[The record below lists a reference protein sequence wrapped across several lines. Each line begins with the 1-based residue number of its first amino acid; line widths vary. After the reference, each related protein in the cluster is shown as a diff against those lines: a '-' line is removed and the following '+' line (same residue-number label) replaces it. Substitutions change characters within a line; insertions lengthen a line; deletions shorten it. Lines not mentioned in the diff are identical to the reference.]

1 MKSCKEVLVDSPND
15 SKPLKEI
22 KQMLNLEKESS
33 QNDSENQNSHTFN
46 PTPRVRNGFRRKKGD
61 SPFAYNLNLKVRKEK
76 KQSDCTNPD
85 PWARIVGSRNT
96 AAIYVDGIATTALF
110 DTGAEIQLVSKQFC
124 EDHNIKIQPIEKL
137 TECSTMNGEIFG
149 YEGFVELNVQIPGR
163 DFSEDHL
170 FLVTSE
176 ISHQKEIPIVLGTY
190 FIGSLSQYV
199 QGFEKEE
206 FDSLDYTIKQ
216 AYLSWVEAARIRE
229 QYGCKPPL
237 GFVKTT
243 KPVIIQAGTSKEIH
257 GLTKIKHG
265 GYSVNC
271 ISEPAMGHNLPKGL
285 TLIPGYSPLGPGS
298 CRVSALIENKSN
310 NSITIPARTVICQL
324 GLANKIPKL
333 VYPGDDYDN
342 DQDPDGLDESDEGLT
357 YKQYEQYRTVSEQ
370 LESESN
376 DDTQGVTIEDIGP
389 EDGESD
395 CKDTQSN
402 EQDDGSWILNLI
414 DLSGIE
420 DWPEKL
426 QQDAKDMLKRNAQVF
441 SKDDMDMGRT
451 KLVKHHI
458 KLTDPAPFKEAY
470 RRIPPQ
476 MYDEVKAH
484 IQEMLDL
491 GAIRPSNSPWASAI
505 VLVRKKDGRLRFCI
519 DLRRL
524 NNRTVKD
531 AYSLPR
537 IESILDSLGGA
548 QIFTTLD
555 LKAGYWQVE
564 MAEECKAYTAFTC
577 GPLGFYECDTMPFG
591 ATNAPATFQRL
602 MHDCLGD
609 LNMNWCIVYLDDI
622 IVFSDTKEEHLK
634 RLEAVFQK
642 LMAAGLKLK
651 PTKCFFFRDEIEYL
665 GHVVSGKGISTNPKK
680 IEAVTKWP
688 TPKTVYDVRSFLGF
702 VGYYRRFIKNFS
714 KITKPIREVIT
725 GLENQSKRTAKK
737 THIEWT
743 DIADS
748 AFETLKTMC
757 VNTPILAYPDY
768 QLPFT
773 LHTDSST
780 DGLGAVLYQKQNGKQ
795 RVIAYASRSVS
806 KAESN
811 YPAHKLEFL
820 ALKWA
825 VCEKFHE
832 YLYGTKPFEVFTDNN
847 PLTYVLTSAK
857 LDACGQ
863 RWVAKLANYNFSIK
877 YRCGVS
883 NTEADALS
891 RIKWPEAISE
901 KLDLDNRCM
910 DTHIINAILTGAVSK
925 SSLIESVSCNT
936 DVIPTELDKTTSKLS
951 NINWMKEQ
959 RLDPN
964 LGVIIRLIESGQLF
978 KRKLQGKDS
987 TELKSFLRNKRC
999 LKLYKDVLYR
1009 KSYSDNSTTKKTM
1022 WQLVVPKLFRERAL
1036 SGCHDDVGH
1045 QGILRTLSLLRERFY
1060 WPGMQEEATQYV
1072 MRCSR
1077 CLRRK
1082 TPPQVA
1088 PLQPI
1093 LVTQPLELVHMDYLS
1108 LEPSKGNIENVLV
1121 ITDHFTRY
1129 ALAYPSKTQTAHAT
1143 ARILWDNFICHY
1155 GFPEKF
1161 ISDQG
1166 RNFESDLIKELCK
1179 IAGVKKVHTTPYP
1192 PQGNGQCER
1201 FNSTLCNM
1209 LGTLSDEEKS
1219 DWKSHLGC
1227 MTHAYNCT
1235 KHASTTYSPYYLMF
1249 GRHPRLPID
1258 IEFGLHKPN
1267 CSDNSSKSRY
1277 IQKLRRRLNYAF
1289 QKASKYSDEQAKK
1302 YKQGYDKSVK
1312 GPQLHVND
1320 LVLVKIVA
1328 HKGRHKLQDRWEPE
1342 EYVVIEQPITGTPVY
1357 KVKPVNGNNVRTL
1370 HRNLLLPLGAK
1381 LEPDYLSDDSI
1392 LEEDSDDE
1400 EGGFVTPI
1408 KNLSPKGQKEDGKKP
1423 HKHVQFESPDTQ
1435 LQSVEEG
1442 TPESLPIE
1450 VQNSTLSPNQ
1460 TDIVSKQSIEDSSDE
1475 FIPMDI
1481 SLPSKYLLPNLDD
1494 SSIEEDTKVTTLT
1507 TEADVQ
1513 DTDQTAEMSLVDS
1526 EADSLVDTRELL
1538 EFIDTMDVSDTSKV
1552 SEPTTHEELAH
1563 DETGQDIVD
1572 PKSESQFSSFMS
1584 YHEGESSS
1592 MDPGTDGKELS
1603 KSPIEE
1609 STMRDASGVVDQGD
1623 INSHD
1628 VDVIAYEPNSTSIPS
1643 IDISDNSVESQSIS
1657 QTEDP
1662 AVNPFVQVETE
1673 PLRRSARDR
1682 KQTQFYGSPLLYRIT
1697 YNLTPRVVS
1706 DLLHHVPD
1714 IQDSLIDM
1722 P

>member
-1 MKSCKEVLVDSPND
+1 MLVDSPND
-15 SKPLKEI
+15 PKPLREI

-33 QNDSENQNSHTFN
+33 KSDPKIQDTHTFN
-46 PTPRVRNGFRRKKGD
+46 PTPRIRNGFRRKKGD
-61 SPFAYNLNLKVRKEK
+61 SPFTYNLNLKVKKEK
-76 KQSDCTNPD
+76 KQSNCTNPD

-124 EDHNIKIQPIEKL
+124 EDHNIEIQPIAKL

-199 QGFEKEE
+199 QGFDKEE

-216 AYLSWVEAARIRE
+216 AYLSWVEATRIRE
-229 QYGCKPPL
+229 QYGCEPPL
-237 GFVKTT
+237 GFVRTT
-243 KPVIIQAGTSKEIH
+243 KPVIIQAGTSREIH

-271 ISEPAMGHNLPKGL
+271 ISEPAMGHKLPKGL
-285 TLIPGYSPLGPGS
+285 NLIPGYSPLGPGS
-298 CRVSALIENKSN
+298 CRVSALVENKSN
-310 NSITIPARTVICQL
+310 TNITIPARTVICQL

-333 VYPGDDYDN
+333 LYPGDDCDN
-342 DQDPDGLDESDEGLT
+342 DQDPEGFDETDEGLT
-357 YKQYEQYRTVSEQ
+357 YKQYEQYRAVSEQ
-370 LESESN
+370 LDSEMN
-376 DDTQGVTIEDIGP
+376 NGTQGVTIEDIGP
-389 EDGESD
+389 EHGIDGTDSN
-395 CKDTQSN
+395 DTQSDD
-402 EQDDGSWILNLI
+402 QDDGSWILDLI
-414 DLSGIE
+414 DLSGIK
-420 DWPEKL
+420 DWPEQL
-426 QQDAKDMLKRNAQVF
+426 QHDTREMLKRNAKVF

-451 KLVKHHI
+451 NLVKHHI

-476 MYDEVKAH
+476 MYDEVKTH

-491 GAIRPSNSPWASAI
+491 GAIRPSNSPWASSI

-622 IVFSDTKEEHLK
+622 IVFSDTKEEHIK

-651 PTKCFFFRDEIEYL
+651 PTKCFFFRNEIEYL

-725 GLENQSKRTAKK
+725 GLENQSKRAAKK
-737 THIEWT
+737 TYIEWT
-743 DIADS
+743 DTAES
-748 AFETLKTMC
+748 AFEALKTMC
-757 VNTPILAYPDY
+757 VSTPILAYPNY
-768 QLPFT
+768 QLPFI

-780 DGLGAVLYQKQNGKQ
+780 DGLGAVLYQKQDGKQ

-832 YLYGTKPFEVFTDNN
+832 YLYGSKPFEVYTDNN

-891 RIKWPEAISE
+891 RIKWPEALSE
-901 KLDLDNRCM
+901 MMNTDNGCM
-910 DTHIINAILTGAVSK
+910 DTHVINAVLTGAVTK
-925 SSLIESVSCNT
+925 SSLIESVSCSAGI
-936 DVIPTELDKTTSKLS
+936 IPTELDMNDKLS

-987 TELKSFLRNKRC
+987 TELKSFLRNKRS
-999 LKLYKDVLYR
+999 LKLIKDVLYR
-1009 KSYSDNSTTKKTM
+1009 KSFSDNSTTKKTM
-1022 WQLVVPKLFRERAL
+1022 WQLVVPKIFRERAL

-1129 ALAYPSKTQTAHAT
+1129 ALAYPSKTQTAQAT

-1179 IAGVKKVHTTPYP
+1179 IAGVKKIHTTPYH

-1289 QKASKYSDEQAKK
+1289 QKASKYSDQQAKK

-1312 GPQLHVND
+1312 GPQLHEND

-1342 EYVVIEQPITGTPVY
+1342 EYVVIEQPIAGTPVY
-1357 KVKPVNGNNVRTL
+1357 KVKPVNGSNVRTL
-1370 HRNLLLPLGAK
+1370 HRNLLLPLGVK
-1381 LEPDYLSDDSI
+1381 LEPDYESGDSI
-1392 LEEDSDDE
+1392 LEEDSDEE
-1400 EGGFVTPI
+1400 EGGLVYPI
-1408 KNLSPKGQKEDGKKP
+1408 GNLSPKVQKEEGKKP
-1423 HKHVQFESPDTQ
+1423 QRHVQFESPDTD
-1435 LQSVEEG
+1435 LQTVKEG
-1442 TPESLPIE
+1442 TPETLLTE
-1450 VQNSTLSPNQ
+1450 VNNSTLPPNQ
-1460 TDIVSKQSIEDSSDE
+1460 TDVVSIEDSSDE
-1475 FIPMDI
+1475 FIPMDV

-1494 SSIEEDTKVTTLT
+1494 SSIEEDTKVTTLS
-1507 TEADVQ
+1507 TEADVHS
-1513 DTDQTAEMSLVDS
+1513 TDHTTEMSLVDS

-1538 EFIDTMDVSDTSKV
+1538 EFIDTMDVSDTSKGN
-1552 SEPTTHEELAH
+1552 EPTTQEEVAH

-1584 YHEGESSS
+1584 YHEGEASS
-1592 MDPGTDGKELS
+1592 MDPGTDGMELS
-1603 KSPIEE
+1603 KSPIGE
-1609 STMRDASGVVDQGD
+1609 STMRDVSGVDDHGD

-1628 VDVIAYEPNSTSIPS
+1628 IDIIAYEPNNTSIPS
-1643 IDISDNSVESQSIS
+1643 IDISDNSVESQSPS
-1657 QTEDP
+1657 QTEDSS
-1662 AVNPFVQVETE
+1662 VNPIVQVETE

-1682 KQTQFYGSPLLYRIT
+1682 KQTQFYGSPFLYRIT

-1714 IQDSLIDM
+1714 VQDSLVDRL
-1722 P
+1722 

>member
-1 MKSCKEVLVDSPND
+1 MLVDSPND
-15 SKPLKEI
+15 PKPLREI

-33 QNDSENQNSHTFN
+33 KSDPKIQDTHTFN
-46 PTPRVRNGFRRKKGD
+46 PTPRIRNGFRRKKGD
-61 SPFAYNLNLKVRKEK
+61 SPFTYNLNLKVKKEK
-76 KQSDCTNPD
+76 KQSNCTNPD

-110 DTGAEIQLVSKQFC
+110 DTGAEIQLVSKQLC
-124 EDHNIKIQPIEKL
+124 EDHNIEIQPIAKL

-199 QGFEKEE
+199 QGFDKEE

-216 AYLSWVEAARIRE
+216 AYLSWVEATRIRE
-229 QYGCKPPL
+229 QYGCEPPL
-237 GFVKTT
+237 GFVRTT
-243 KPVIIQAGTSKEIH
+243 KPVIIQAGTSREIH

-271 ISEPAMGHNLPKGL
+271 ISEPAMGHKLPKGL
-285 TLIPGYSPLGPGS
+285 NLIPGYSPLGPGS
-298 CRVSALIENKSN
+298 CRVSALVENKSN
-310 NSITIPARTVICQL
+310 TNITIPARTVICQL

-333 VYPGDDYDN
+333 LYPGDDCDN
-342 DQDPDGLDESDEGLT
+342 DQDPEGFDETDEGLT
-357 YKQYEQYRTVSEQ
+357 YKQYEQYRAVSEQ
-370 LESESN
+370 LDSEMN
-376 DDTQGVTIEDIGP
+376 NGTQGVTIEDIGP
-389 EDGESD
+389 EHGIDGTDSN
-395 CKDTQSN
+395 DTQSDD
-402 EQDDGSWILNLI
+402 QDDGSWILDLI
-414 DLSGIE
+414 DLSGIK
-420 DWPEKL
+420 DWPEQL
-426 QQDAKDMLKRNAQVF
+426 QHDTREMLKRNAKVF
-441 SKDDMDMGRT
+441 SKDDMDIGRT
-451 KLVKHHI
+451 NLVKHHI

-476 MYDEVKAH
+476 MYDEVKTH

-491 GAIRPSNSPWASAI
+491 GAIRPSNSPWASSI

-622 IVFSDTKEEHLK
+622 IVFSDTKEEHIK

-651 PTKCFFFRDEIEYL
+651 PTKCFFFRNEIEYL

-725 GLENQSKRTAKK
+725 GLENQSKRAAKK
-737 THIEWT
+737 TYIEWT
-743 DIADS
+743 DTAES
-748 AFETLKTMC
+748 AFEALKTMC
-757 VNTPILAYPDY
+757 VSTPILAYPNY
-768 QLPFT
+768 QLPFI

-780 DGLGAVLYQKQNGKQ
+780 DGLGAVLYQKQDGKQ

-832 YLYGTKPFEVFTDNN
+832 YLYGSKPFEVYTDNN

-891 RIKWPEAISE
+891 RIKWPEALSE
-901 KLDLDNRCM
+901 MMNTDNGCM
-910 DTHIINAILTGAVSK
+910 DTHVINAVLTGAVTK
-925 SSLIESVSCNT
+925 SSLIESVSCSAGI
-936 DVIPTELDKTTSKLS
+936 IPTELDMNDKLS

-987 TELKSFLRNKRC
+987 TELKSFLRNKRS
-999 LKLYKDVLYR
+999 LKLIKDVLYR
-1009 KSYSDNSTTKKTM
+1009 KSFSDNSTTKKTM
-1022 WQLVVPKLFRERAL
+1022 WQLVVPKIFRERAL

-1129 ALAYPSKTQTAHAT
+1129 ALAYPSKTQTAQAT

-1179 IAGVKKVHTTPYP
+1179 IAGVKKIHTTPYH

-1289 QKASKYSDEQAKK
+1289 QKASKYSDQQAKK

-1312 GPQLHVND
+1312 GRQLHEND

-1342 EYVVIEQPITGTPVY
+1342 EYVVIGQPIAGTPVY
-1357 KVKPVNGNNVRTL
+1357 KVKPVNGSNVRTL
-1370 HRNLLLPLGAK
+1370 HRNLLLPLGVK
-1381 LEPDYLSDDSI
+1381 LEPDYESGDSI
-1392 LEEDSDDE
+1392 LEEDSDEE
-1400 EGGFVTPI
+1400 EGGLVYPI
-1408 KNLSPKGQKEDGKKP
+1408 GNQSPKVQKEEGKKP
-1423 HKHVQFESPDTQ
+1423 QRHVQFESPDTD
-1435 LQSVEEG
+1435 LQTVKEG
-1442 TPESLPIE
+1442 TPETLLTE
-1450 VQNSTLSPNQ
+1450 VNNSTLPPNQ
-1460 TDIVSKQSIEDSSDE
+1460 TDVVSIEDSSDE
-1475 FIPMDI
+1475 FIPMDV

-1494 SSIEEDTKVTTLT
+1494 SSIEEDTKVTTLS
-1507 TEADVQ
+1507 TEADVHS
-1513 DTDQTAEMSLVDS
+1513 TDHTTEMSLIDS

-1538 EFIDTMDVSDTSKV
+1538 EFIDTMDVSDTSKGN
-1552 SEPTTHEELAH
+1552 EPTTQEEVAH

-1584 YHEGESSS
+1584 YHEGEASS
-1592 MDPGTDGKELS
+1592 MDPGTEGMELS
-1603 KSPIEE
+1603 KSPIGE
-1609 STMRDASGVVDQGD
+1609 STMRDVSGVDDHGD

-1628 VDVIAYEPNSTSIPS
+1628 IDIIAYEPNNTSIPS
-1643 IDISDNSVESQSIS
+1643 IDISDNSVESQSPN
-1657 QTEDP
+1657 QTEDSS
-1662 AVNPFVQVETE
+1662 VNPIVQVETE

-1682 KQTQFYGSPLLYRIT
+1682 KQTQFYGSPFLYRIT

-1714 IQDSLIDM
+1714 VQDSLVDRL
-1722 P
+1722 

>member
-1 MKSCKEVLVDSPND
+1 
-15 SKPLKEI
+15 
-22 KQMLNLEKESS
+22 MLNLEKESS
-33 QNDSENQNSHTFN
+33 KATSENNSSHTFT
-46 PTPRVRNGFRRKKGD
+46 PTSNVRNGFRRKKGD
-61 SPFAYNLNLKVRKEK
+61 SPFTYNLNLEVKKEK
-76 KQSDCTNPD
+76 KQSNCTNPD

-96 AAIYVDGIATTALF
+96 AAIYMNGVATTALF

-124 EDHNIKIQPIEKL
+124 EDNEWEIQPIEKL
-137 TECSTMNGEIFG
+137 TECSTVNGEIFG
-149 YEGFVELNVQIPGR
+149 YEGFVEVNVQIPGR

-176 ISHQKEIPIVLGTY
+176 ISHQKEIPVVLGTY
-190 FIGSLSQYV
+190 FIESLSKYLH
-199 QGFEKEE
+199 GIDKDE
-206 FDSLDYTIKQ
+206 FGSLDYTVKQ
-216 AYLSWVEAARIRE
+216 AYLSWVEATRMTE
-229 QYGCKPPL
+229 KYGCEPPL

-243 KPVIIQAGTSKEIH
+243 KSVLIQAGTSREIH

-265 GYSVNC
+265 GYAVNC
-271 ISEPAMGHNLPKGL
+271 ISEPAIGQQLPKGL
-285 TLIPGYSPLGPGS
+285 KLIPGYSPLSPGS
-298 CRVSALIENKSN
+298 CRVSAVVENNTGKD
-310 NSITIPARTVICQL
+310 ITIPARTTICQL
-324 GLANKIPKL
+324 GLANRIPKL
-333 VYPGDDYDN
+333 IYPGDDCDN
-342 DQDPDGLDESDEGLT
+342 DHDPEEVDDTDEGLT
-357 YKQYEQYRTVSEQ
+357 YKQFEQYKTVSDQ
-370 LESESN
+370 LLTESEIKSER
-376 DDTQGVTIEDIGP
+376 TQPKVVIEDMGP
-389 EDGESD
+389 DMEEDIKPQNLNSD
-395 CKDTQSN
+395 NTEDTSI
-402 EQDDGSWILNLI
+402 EDDGSWILNLI
-414 DLSGIE
+414 DLSSLE
-420 DWPEKL
+420 NWPEKL
-426 QQDAKDMLKRNAQVF
+426 QHEAKEMLKRNAKVF

-451 KLVKHHI
+451 NLVKHHI
-458 KLTDPAPFKEAY
+458 KLTDPVPFKEAY

-476 MYDEVKAH
+476 MYDEVKTH
-484 IQEMLDL
+484 LQEMLDL

-519 DLRRL
+519 DLRKL

-548 QIFTTLD
+548 QIFSNLD

-602 MHDCLGD
+602 MHDCLGE

-622 IVFSDTKEEHLK
+622 IIFSDTKEEHLK

-642 LMAAGLKLK
+642 LCAAGLKLK
-651 PTKCFFFRDEIEYL
+651 SSKCFFFRKEIEYL

-680 IEAVTKWP
+680 IEAVSKWP

-714 KITKPIREVIT
+714 RITKPIREVIT

-737 THIEWT
+737 IYIEWT
-743 DIADS
+743 DAADT
-748 AFETLKTMC
+748 AFEHLKAMC
-757 VNTPILAYPDY
+757 VSTPILAYPDY

-780 DGLGAVLYQKQNGKQ
+780 DGLGAVLYQKQDGKL
-795 RVIAYASRSVS
+795 RVMAYASRSVS

-811 YPAHKLEFL
+811 YPAHKFEFL

-832 YLYGTKPFEVFTDNN
+832 YLYGSKSFEVFTDNN

-863 RWVAKLANYNFSIK
+863 RWVAKLANYNFSIR

-891 RIKWPEAISE
+891 RIKWPEALS
-901 KLDLDNRCM
+901 DNVDIDNGCM
-910 DTHIINAILTGAVSK
+910 DTHVINAILTGAVTE
-925 SSLIESVSCNT
+925 SSLIESVSCSAK
-936 DVIPTELDKTTSKLS
+936 VIPTELDKETGKLS
-951 NINWMKEQ
+951 SINWAKEQ

-964 LGVIIRLIESGQLF
+964 LGVIIRLIESGQLT

-987 TELKSFLRNKRC
+987 SEIKSFLRNKKS
-999 LKLYKDVLYR
+999 LKLVKDVLYR
-1009 KSYSDNSTTKKTM
+1009 KSYSDNSTSKKTL

-1036 SGCHDDVGH
+1036 LGCHDDVGH

-1060 WPGMQEEATQYV
+1060 WPGMQEEATQHV
-1072 MRCSR
+1072 LKCSR

-1088 PLQPI
+1088 PLQPV
-1093 LVTQPLELVHMDYLS
+1093 LVTQPLELVHMEYLS
-1108 LEPSKGNIENVLV
+1108 LDPSKGNIENVLV

-1129 ALAYPSKTQTAHAT
+1129 ALAYPSKTQTAQAT

-1179 IAGVKKVHTTPYP
+1179 IAGVKKVHTTPYH

-1209 LGTLSDEEKS
+1209 LGTLSEEEKS

-1235 KHASTTYSPYYLMF
+1235 KHASTTYSPYYLIF

-1258 IEFGLHKPN
+1258 VEFGLNKPN
-1267 CSDNSSKSRY
+1267 YSDNSSKSRY

-1289 QKASKYSDEQAKK
+1289 QKASKYSDQQANK
-1302 YKQGYDKSVK
+1302 YKHSYDKSVK
-1312 GPQLHVND
+1312 GPQLHEND

-1342 EYVVIEQPITGTPVY
+1342 EYVVIEQPIVGTPVY
-1357 KVKPVNGNNVRTL
+1357 KVKPVNGDNVRTL
-1370 HRNLLLPLGAK
+1370 HRNLLLPLGVK
-1381 LEPDYLSDDSI
+1381 LEPDYESDDSI
-1392 LEEDSDDE
+1392 LEEDSDED
-1400 EGGFVTPI
+1400 EGGF
-1408 KNLSPKGQKEDGKKP
+1408 LSNPTIGSSDKLSHNEKKEDSRKP
-1423 HKHVQFESPDTQ
+1423 KKHVKFESSDTNLKSDIRQ
-1435 LQSVEEG
+1435 
-1442 TPESLPIE
+1442 TPESLLQD
-1450 VQNSTLSPNQ
+1450 VDNSTLSSDKSDN
-1460 TDIVSKQSIEDSSDE
+1460 VSLKADEDSSDKL
-1475 FIPMDI
+1475 IPMDV
-1481 SLPSKYLLPNLDD
+1481 SLPSQYLLPNLDD
-1494 SSIEEDTKVTTLT
+1494 SSSDEETEVTELC
-1507 TEADVQ
+1507 TEV
-1513 DTDQTAEMSLVDS
+1513 
-1526 EADSLVDTRELL
+1526 
-1538 EFIDTMDVSDTSKV
+1538 
-1552 SEPTTHEELAH
+1552 EPTIN
-1563 DETGQDIVD
+1563 D
-1572 PKSESQFSSFMS
+1572 S
-1584 YHEGESSS
+1584 
-1592 MDPGTDGKELS
+1592 GK
-1603 KSPIEE
+1603 
-1609 STMRDASGVVDQGD
+1609 
-1623 INSHD
+1623 
-1628 VDVIAYEPNSTSIPS
+1628 
-1643 IDISDNSVESQSIS
+1643 
-1657 QTEDP
+1657 
-1662 AVNPFVQVETE
+1662 
-1673 PLRRSARDR
+1673 
-1682 KQTQFYGSPLLYRIT
+1682 
-1697 YNLTPRVVS
+1697 
-1706 DLLHHVPD
+1706 
-1714 IQDSLIDM
+1714 
-1722 P
+1722 

>member
-15 SKPLKEI
+15 SKPLREI

-33 QNDSENQNSHTFN
+33 HNDSENQNSHTFN
-46 PTPRVRNGFRRKKGD
+46 PTPRVRNGFRRKKGH
-61 SPFAYNLNLKVRKEK
+61 SPFAYNLNLKVKKEK
-76 KQSDCTNPD
+76 KQSNCTNPD

-124 EDHNIKIQPIEKL
+124 EDHNIEIQPIERL

-229 QYGCKPPL
+229 QYGREPPL

-310 NSITIPARTVICQL
+310 TNITIPARTVICQL

-333 VYPGDDYDN
+333 VYPGDDCDN
-342 DQDPDGLDESDEGLT
+342 DQDPEGLDETDEGLT

-370 LESESN
+370 LESELN

-389 EDGESD
+389 EDEESD

-414 DLSGIE
+414 DLSGIK

-622 IVFSDTKEEHLK
+622 IIFSDTKEEHIK

-725 GLENQSKRTAKK
+725 GLENQSKRAAKK

-901 KLDLDNRCM
+901 KLDLDNGCM
-910 DTHIINAILTGAVSK
+910 DTHVINAILTGAVSK
-925 SSLIESVSCNT
+925 SSLIESVSCST

-999 LKLYKDVLYR
+999 LKLNKDVLYR

-1129 ALAYPSKTQTAHAT
+1129 ALAYPSKTQTAQAT

-1179 IAGVKKVHTTPYP
+1179 IAGVKKVHTTPYH

-1267 CSDNSSKSRY
+1267 CGDNSSKSRY

-1289 QKASKYSDEQAKK
+1289 QKASKYSDQ
-1302 YKQGYDKSVK
+1302 Q
-1312 GPQLHVND
+1312 
-1320 LVLVKIVA
+1320 
-1328 HKGRHKLQDRWEPE
+1328 
-1342 EYVVIEQPITGTPVY
+1342 
-1357 KVKPVNGNNVRTL
+1357 
-1370 HRNLLLPLGAK
+1370 
-1381 LEPDYLSDDSI
+1381 
-1392 LEEDSDDE
+1392 
-1400 EGGFVTPI
+1400 
-1408 KNLSPKGQKEDGKKP
+1408 
-1423 HKHVQFESPDTQ
+1423 
-1435 LQSVEEG
+1435 
-1442 TPESLPIE
+1442 E
-1450 VQNSTLSPNQ
+1450 VQ
-1460 TDIVSKQSIEDSSDE
+1460 
-1475 FIPMDI
+1475 
-1481 SLPSKYLLPNLDD
+1481 
-1494 SSIEEDTKVTTLT
+1494 
-1507 TEADVQ
+1507 
-1513 DTDQTAEMSLVDS
+1513 
-1526 EADSLVDTRELL
+1526 
-1538 EFIDTMDVSDTSKV
+1538 
-1552 SEPTTHEELAH
+1552 
-1563 DETGQDIVD
+1563 
-1572 PKSESQFSSFMS
+1572 
-1584 YHEGESSS
+1584 
-1592 MDPGTDGKELS
+1592 
-1603 KSPIEE
+1603 
-1609 STMRDASGVVDQGD
+1609 
-1623 INSHD
+1623 
-1628 VDVIAYEPNSTSIPS
+1628 
-1643 IDISDNSVESQSIS
+1643 
-1657 QTEDP
+1657 
-1662 AVNPFVQVETE
+1662 
-1673 PLRRSARDR
+1673 AR
-1682 KQTQFYGSPLLYRIT
+1682 L
-1697 YNLTPRVVS
+1697 
-1706 DLLHHVPD
+1706 
-1714 IQDSLIDM
+1714 
-1722 P
+1722 